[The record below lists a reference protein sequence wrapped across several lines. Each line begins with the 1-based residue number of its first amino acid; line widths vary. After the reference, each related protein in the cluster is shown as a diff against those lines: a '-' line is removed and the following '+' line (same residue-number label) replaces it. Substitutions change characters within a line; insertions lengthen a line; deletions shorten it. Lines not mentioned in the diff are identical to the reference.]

1 MQRVPDPE
9 RALIAGVAELAD
21 APDLGSGISRCVGSS
36 PIARTWTGG
45 YCATCFRYDS
55 LNPRLIGYTDSFFS
69 YFCGTMT
76 IEEIYSRFVECK
88 GVTTDSRRCRAGLMF
103 FALKGE
109 RFDGNR
115 FVGGALEQGCQ
126 YAVLDDVS
134 LFDPSDKRM
143 ILVDDVLKALQQL
156 AALHRRRLGTTVIGI
171 TGTNGKTT
179 TKELTNAVMSSTY
192 KVLCTQGN
200 LNNSIGVPLTVLGL
214 GAGHEYAIVEMGASH
229 PGDIK
234 ELVEVSQ
241 PDYGLITNVGKAHLL
256 GFGSFEGVK
265 RTKGEL
271 YDWLRE
277 HNGTAFVNRDNEY
290 LRQMCMG
297 LPVIEYGKPFQDG
310 LLVEGEVLECNPFVK
325 FRWRSGKGDWHIA
338 QTSLIGAYNV
348 DNALAAI
355 TEAVS
360 GYQPQNNR
368 SQLTKTER
376 NSLVVDAYNANP
388 TSMAAAIE
396 NFSMMKADSKMLILG
411 DMRELGDVSEAEHKN
426 IVELLKEKGF
436 TDVWLVGTE
445 FAKVATGCGFRLFAD
460 VEAVNT
466 ALTVEPVSGKTI
478 LIKGSNSIGL
488 TKTITNL

>member
-1 MQRVPDPE
+1 
-9 RALIAGVAELAD
+9 
-21 APDLGSGISRCVGSS
+21 
-36 PIARTWTGG
+36 
-45 YCATCFRYDS
+45 
-55 LNPRLIGYTDSFFS
+55 
-69 YFCGTMT
+69 MT
-76 IEEIYSRFVECK
+76 VEQIYSRFKECT
-88 GVTTDSRRCRAGLMF
+88 GVTTDSRKCGPGLMF

-109 RFDGNR
+109 RFDGNE
-115 FVGGALEQGCQ
+115 FVHGALEQGCP
-126 YAVLDDVS
+126 YAVMDNAALYDAADE
-134 LFDPSDKRM
+134 RM
-143 ILVDDVLKALQQL
+143 ILVDNVLITMQQV
-156 AALHRRRLGTTVIGI
+156 AAYHRRQLGTPVIGI

-200 LNNSIGVPLTVLGL
+200 LNNSIGVPLTVFGL
-214 GAGHEYAIVEMGASH
+214 KPEHEYAIVEMGASH

-277 HNGTAFVNRDNEY
+277 HGGTAFVNRGNEH
-290 LRQMCMG
+290 LQQMCMG
-297 LPVIEYGKPFQDG
+297 LPLVEYGKPGQDG

-325 FRWRSGKGDWHIA
+325 FRWRSGKGDWHTV

-355 TEAVS
+355 TVGLKFGVSEADASAAVA
-360 GYQPQNNR
+360 GYKPQNNR
-368 SQLTKTER
+368 SQLTETGR
-376 NSLVVDAYNANP
+376 NHLVVDAYNANP

-396 NFSMMKADSKMLILG
+396 NFSMIKADNKMLILG
-411 DMRELGDVSEAEHKN
+411 DMRELGEVSQAEHKR
-426 IVELLKEKGF
+426 IVEDLRKYGF
-436 TDVWLVGTE
+436 TDVWLVGEE
-445 FAKVATGCGFRLFAD
+445 FAKAAAGSGFRLFPD
-460 VEAVNT
+460 VEAVNNI
-466 ALTVEPVSGKTI
+466 LQSEPINGKTI

>member
-1 MQRVPDPE
+1 
-9 RALIAGVAELAD
+9 
-21 APDLGSGISRCVGSS
+21 
-36 PIARTWTGG
+36 
-45 YCATCFRYDS
+45 
-55 LNPRLIGYTDSFFS
+55 
-69 YFCGTMT
+69 MT
-76 IEEIYSRFVECK
+76 VNEIYSIFQKCT
-88 GVTTDSRRCRAGLMF
+88 GVTTDSRKCGPGLMF

-109 RFDGNR
+109 RFDGNE
-115 FVGGALEQGCQ
+115 FVRGALEQGCP
-126 YAVLDDVS
+126 YAVMDNADLYDAQ
-134 LFDPSDKRM
+134 DPRM
-143 ILVDDVLKALQQL
+143 ILTDNVLATLQQV
-156 AALHRRRLGTTVIGI
+156 AALHRRTLGTPVIGI

-214 GAGHEYAIVEMGASH
+214 KPEHEYAIIEMGASH

-277 HNGTAFVNRDNEY
+277 HGGTAFVNRDNEH
-290 LRQMCMG
+290 LQQMCAG
-297 LPVIEYGKPFQDG
+297 LPVIEYGKPGHDG

-325 FRWRSGKGDWHIA
+325 FRWRSGKGGWHTV
-338 QTSLIGAYNV
+338 QTNLIGAYNV

-355 TEAVS
+355 TIGLKFGVKEQDASAAVAE
-360 GYQPQNNR
+360 YMPQNNR
-368 SQLTKTER
+368 SQLTETGR
-376 NSLVVDAYNANP
+376 NHLVVDAYNANP
-388 TSMAAAIE
+388 TSMAAALE
-396 NFSMMKADSKMLILG
+396 NFSMIKAQDKMLILG
-411 DMRELGDVSEAEHKN
+411 DMRELGDVSKDEHRR
-426 IVELLKEKGF
+426 IVEEIHRYGF
-436 TDVWLVGTE
+436 TQVWLVGSE
-445 FAKVATGCGFRLFAD
+445 FAGVAQDSGFRLFPD
-460 VEAVNT
+460 VEAVNS
-466 ALTVEPVSGKTI
+466 ALQSEPVNGKTI

>member
-1 MQRVPDPE
+1 MKV
-9 RALIAGVAELAD
+9 
-21 APDLGSGISRCVGSS
+21 
-36 PIARTWTGG
+36 
-45 YCATCFRYDS
+45 
-55 LNPRLIGYTDSFFS
+55 
-69 YFCGTMT
+69 
-76 IEEIYSRFVECK
+76 EEIYSKFKECG
-88 GVTTDSRRCRAGLMF
+88 GVTTDSRKCGPGLMF

-109 RFDGNR
+109 RFDGNE
-115 FVGGALEQGCQ
+115 FVRGALEQGCP
-126 YAVLDDVS
+126 YAVMDNAGLYDAADS
-134 LFDPSDKRM
+134 RM
-143 ILVDDVLKALQQL
+143 ILVDSVLDTLQKV
-156 AALHRRRLGTTVIGI
+156 AAHHRRELGTPVIGI

-179 TKELTNAVMSSTY
+179 TKELTNAVMSAAY
-192 KVLCTQGN
+192 NVLCTQGN

-214 GAGHEYAIVEMGASH
+214 KSEHRYAIVEMGASH

-277 HNGTAFVNRDNEY
+277 HNGTAFVNRDNVH
-290 LRQMCMG
+290 LQQMCAG
-297 LPVIEYGKPFQDG
+297 LPLIEYGKPGQEG

-325 FRWRSGKGDWHIA
+325 FRWRSKGGDWHIV

-355 TEAVS
+355 TIGLRFGVSEDKASAAVA
-360 GYQPQNNR
+360 GYVPQNNR
-368 SQLTKTER
+368 SQLTETGR
-376 NSLVVDAYNANP
+376 NHLVVDAYNANP

-396 NFSMMKADSKMLILG
+396 NFSMMKADNKMLILG
-411 DMRELGDVSEAEHKN
+411 DMRELGEVSEAEHRN

-436 TDVWLVGTE
+436 TKVWLVGSE
-445 FAKVATGCGFRLFAD
+445 FAKVAQESEFRLFAD
-460 VEAVNT
+460 VEAVND
-466 ALTVEPVSGKTI
+466 ALRIEPLNGYSI

>member
-1 MQRVPDPE
+1 MKVQD
-9 RALIAGVAELAD
+9 IY
-21 APDLGSGISRCVGSS
+21 GILRRC
-36 PIARTWTGG
+36 
-45 YCATCFRYDS
+45 
-55 LNPRLIGYTDSFFS
+55 
-69 YFCGTMT
+69 
-76 IEEIYSRFVECK
+76 E
-88 GVTTDSRRCRAGLMF
+88 GVTTDSRKCGPGLMF

-109 RFDGNR
+109 RFDGNE
-115 FVGGALEQGCQ
+115 FVRGALEQGCP
-126 YAVLDDVS
+126 YAVMDNRDLYDAHDE
-134 LFDPSDKRM
+134 RM
-143 ILVDDVLKALQQL
+143 IPVDNVLSTLQQV
-156 AALHRRRLGTTVIGI
+156 AALHRRTLGTPVIGI

-179 TKELTNAVMSSTY
+179 TKELTNAVMSTTY

-214 GAGHEYAIVEMGASH
+214 KAEHEYAIVEMGASH

-271 YDWLRE
+271 YDWLRD
-277 HNGTAFVNRDNEY
+277 HNGTAFVNRDNEH
-290 LRQMCMG
+290 LQQMCAG
-297 LPVIEYGKPFQDG
+297 LPVIEYGKPGQEG

-325 FRWRSGKGDWHIA
+325 FRWRSAGGSWHTV
-338 QTSLIGAYNV
+338 QTNLIGAYNV

-355 TEAVS
+355 TIGLKFGVSEQDASDAVA
-360 GYQPQNNR
+360 GYKPQNNR
-368 SQLTKTER
+368 SQLTETGR
-376 NSLVVDAYNANP
+376 NHLVVDAYNANP

-411 DMRELGDVSEAEHKN
+411 DMRELGEVSEVEHRN

-436 TDVWLVGTE
+436 TQVWLVGSE
-445 FAKVATGCGFRLFAD
+445 FAKVAQGSGFRLFTD
-460 VEAVNT
+460 VDSVNEA
-466 ALTVEPVSGKTI
+466 LKIEPLNGFSI